1 MIQSQIVA
9 DSIDP
14 RGNRLSTFLVTFPR
28 IILAELN
35 THRAFSRNSASSRAI
50 PFNKMVESVKTNP
63 FLPLAWQRDHKGM
76 QGTEYFKP
84 AQDEHDKEGTES
96 LEQLWLEARDSAVY
110 YATQLHNS
118 GVTKQLCNRLLE
130 PFMYHTV
137 LLTSSKEGLENFFDL
152 RCSVYEVY
160 ENTGKTNENT
170 QILQFKSKKDAI
182 KACPDLYDLTDL
194 EWLQINKGQ
203 AEIHMM
209 ALAEAM
215 WDSYNESIPKQLKE
229 GEWHIPFEDKM
240 MMSILDQHDI
250 AHKFPDIKSKI
261 DLKIRISTGMCA
273 RTSYTVVGDEK
284 EVSYETLI
292 GIHDKMLDMKPFHA
306 SPYEHCAKVMN
317 EEEFTFHY
325 YRGSLTD
332 RNEKKLNNGW
342 CRNYKGFIQYR
353 HLIENQ

>member
-1 MIQSQIVA
+1 MINVQIVA
-9 DSIDP
+9 DSKDN
-14 RGNRLSTFLVTFPR
+14 RGNRLTSFLLTYPR
-28 IILAELN
+28 AIHAEML
-35 THRAFSRNSASSRAI
+35 THRMFSRNSASSRAI
-50 PFNKMVESVKTNP
+50 PTTKLIESIKINP
-63 FLPLAWQRDHKGM
+63 FIPIAFQSKHSGM
-76 QGTEYFKP
+76 QGSSYL
-84 AQDEHDKEGTES
+84 EGKN
-96 LEQLWLEARDSAVY
+96 LETVQQLWLESRDKALEQAGKMY
-110 YATQLHNS
+110 EC
-118 GVTKQLCNRLLE
+118 GITKQIINRILE
-130 PFMYHTV
+130 PYQYYTV